1 MQTDLIIIND
11 FCDRC
16 HVDPSFIMELEE
28 DGLIEVRVID
38 EERYLPTSQ
47 LAELERYTHLYY
59 DLSINIAGIDAIH
72 HMLERIELLQ
82 QEVRSLRNELNSTA
96 KIRVRRGKAK
106 TAPTSLSGTVHLLL
120 YFCFYRCFYTISRS
134 AEPSITDSL
143 LIIIYTKKK

>member
-47 LAELERYTHLYY
+47 LAELERYTHLY
-59 DLSINIAGIDAIH
+59 DLENP
-72 HMLERIELLQ
+72 LQ
-82 QEVRSLRNELNSTA
+82 CCATRLPAT
-96 KIRVRRGKAK
+96 
-106 TAPTSLSGTVHLLL
+106 
-120 YFCFYRCFYTISRS
+120 
-134 AEPSITDSL
+134 
-143 LIIIYTKKK
+143 

>member
-72 HMLERIELLQ
+72 HMLVPFMAL
-82 QEVRSLRNELNSTA
+82 
-96 KIRVRRGKAK
+96 
-106 TAPTSLSGTVHLLL
+106 
-120 YFCFYRCFYTISRS
+120 FYVLGC
-134 AEPSITDSL
+134 
-143 LIIIYTKKK
+143 IYILCVNHA

>member
-38 EERYLPTSQ
+38 EERSLPTSQ

-72 HMLERIELLQ
+72 HMLERIELLKPGKC
-82 QEVRSLRNELNSTA
+82 SLRNELE
-96 KIRVRRGKAK
+96 
-106 TAPTSLSGTVHLLL
+106 
-120 YFCFYRCFYTISRS
+120 FYR
-134 AEPSITDSL
+134 
-143 LIIIYTKKK
+143 

>member
-82 QEVRSLRNELNSTA
+82 QEVRSLKRTGILPLKSVSGEGKRKLHPLLFPALFIYFYISVFTVVS
-96 KIRVRRGKAK
+96 IR
-106 TAPTSLSGTVHLLL
+106 
-120 YFCFYRCFYTISRS
+120 
-134 AEPSITDSL
+134 
-143 LIIIYTKKK
+143 

>member
-38 EERYLPTSQ
+38 EERYLPTSH
-47 LAELERYTHLYY
+47 THLYY

-82 QEVRSLRNELNSTA
+82 QEVRSLRNELE
-96 KIRVRRGKAK
+96 
-106 TAPTSLSGTVHLLL
+106 
-120 YFCFYRCFYTISRS
+120 FYR
-134 AEPSITDSL
+134 
-143 LIIIYTKKK
+143 

>member
-59 DLSINIAGIDAIH
+59 DLSINIEGIDSIH
-72 HMLERIELLQ
+72 HLLQ
-82 QEVRSLRNELNSTA
+82 RMEEMQNELHE
-96 KIRVRRGKAK
+96 
-106 TAPTSLSGTVHLLL
+106 L
-120 YFCFYRCFYTISRS
+120 RS
-134 AEPSITDSL
+134 QL
-143 LIIIYTKKK
+143 RLFR

>member
-72 HMLERIELLQ
+72 HMLERIDC
-82 QEVRSLRNELNSTA
+82 
-96 KIRVRRGKAK
+96 
-106 TAPTSLSGTVHLLL
+106 LL
-120 YFCFYRCFYTISRS
+120 YTS
-134 AEPSITDSL
+134 PSPRDRG
-143 LIIIYTKKK
+143 